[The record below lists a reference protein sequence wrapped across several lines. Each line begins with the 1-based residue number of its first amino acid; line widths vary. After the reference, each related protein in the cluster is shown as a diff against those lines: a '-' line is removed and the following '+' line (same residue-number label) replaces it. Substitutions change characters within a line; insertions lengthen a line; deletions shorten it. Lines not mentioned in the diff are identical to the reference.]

1 MQSKSVLDDAC
12 TDSKKSSSR
21 STDRRP
27 ENILNDTLIP
37 DSEDEEDMAIDIE
50 KANVEES
57 CSNQKVVTENDLHQ
71 LFNDVWATIYK
82 YACRY
87 SIALRLPLGKNLPIP
102 NESELPPDL
111 NPKMNGKHLNQ
122 LASGVVE
129 LAKFLNE

>member
-1 MQSKSVLDDAC
+1 MSL
-12 TDSKKSSSR
+12 KSSSSR
-21 STDRRP
+21 ITERLS

-50 KANVEES
+50 KANGEES
-57 CSNQKVVTENDLHQ
+57 CSNQKVATENDLHQ
-71 LFNDVWATIYK
+71 LFNEVWATIYN

-87 SIALRLPLGKNLPIP
+87 SIALRLPLGKNLPTP

>member
-12 TDSKKSSSR
+12 TDSKRSSSR
-21 STDRRP
+21 STDTRP
-27 ENILNDTLIP
+27 GNILNDTLIP
-37 DSEDEEDMAIDIE
+37 DSEEEEDMAIDID
-50 KANVEES
+50 KANDEES
-57 CSNQKVVTENDLHQ
+57 CSNQTVATENDLHQ
-71 LFNDVWATIYK
+71 LFNDVWETIYN

-87 SIALRLPLGKNLPIP
+87 SIALRLPLGKNLPTP

>member
-1 MQSKSVLDDAC
+1 M
-12 TDSKKSSSR
+12 
-21 STDRRP
+21 
-27 ENILNDTLIP
+27 IP

-57 CSNQKVVTENDLHQ
+57 CTNQKVATENDLHQ

-87 SIALRLPLGKNLPIP
+87 SIALCLPLGKNLPIP